1 MLTEGSVRTWAI
13 CLRCDKK
20 KGRNLLGGWGLVLTW
35 VGAPILALIL
45 FGVVIESCR

>member
-1 MLTEGSVRTWAI
+1 VLTEGSVRTWAI